1 MRVKAFSKINLGL
14 EVLKKRDDGYHN
26 IRTLFQSISLYDSI
40 NINLSPSDEIVVK
53 GSDRSI
59 FWGRDNLVY
68 KAAFIMKEQ
77 AMTDRGIRIHVK
89 KNIPSGAGLGGGSSD
104 AAVTLLA
111 LNKMLGL
118 NLRKDELKEFGT
130 GLGAD
135 VPYFFEGGL
144 CIGTKKGDEVLRMD
158 DLPHLF
164 CLLVLEGT
172 FVSTRS
178 VYKSF
183 GDSLTSRD
191 KESKIIKFLNTRGLD
206 ALENDLEETVF
217 QLHPQIEDVKNL
229 VMKMDP
235 VLSLVSG
242 TGAVVFGLFKSKEKA
257 RTSLRRIKKF
267 YPAVLAETLNRDRY
281 WSELMCGV

>member
-14 EVLKKRDDGYHN
+14 EVLKKRDDGYHD

-40 NINLSPSDEIVVK
+40 EVNLSSSDRIVIN
-53 GSDRSI
+53 GSDKSI
-59 FWGRDNLVY
+59 SWGRDNLVY
-68 KAAFIMKEQ
+68 KAAYIMKEQ
-77 AMTDRGIRIHVK
+77 AMTNRGINIHVE

-118 NLRKDELKEFGT
+118 NLRKDELKEFGK

-144 CIGTKKGDEVLRMD
+144 CIGTERGDEISPID
-158 DLPHLF
+158 DLQNLF

-172 FVSTRS
+172 SISTQT

-183 GDSLTSRD
+183 EESLTSRD
-191 KESKIIKFLNTRGLD
+191 KESKIIKFLNTRELGG
-206 ALENDLEETVF
+206 LENDLEETVF
-217 QLHPQIEDVKNL
+217 QLHPQIEDVKHF
-229 VMKMDP
+229 VMELDP

-242 TGAVVFGLFKSKEKA
+242 TGSIVFGLFRSKEKA
-257 RTSLRRIKKF
+257 RIAFEKAGKVYSAAF
-267 YPAVLAETLNRDRY
+267 AETLNREQY
-281 WSELMCGV
+281 WNGLTYGV